1 MTLRK
6 LSAAGMDTTAPAPIP
21 LLSRWGTAWLP
32 STLVRPG
39 SNGAVWVVFRP
50 GIEGA
55 PKGLKLMLRNNWR
68 YDNE

>member
-6 LSAAGMDTTAPAPIP
+6 LSAAGMDIP
-21 LLSRWGTAWLP
+21 SPSPVSLLSRWGTAWLP
-32 STLVRPG
+32 STLYRHG
-39 SNGAVWVVFRP
+39 DRGAVWVTFRP